1 MNKAKQINNISSLSK
16 KQLQHRIKN
25 GLGFRIGRFTVRL
38 VSPVV
43 EMVDHLQNLY
53 AAYELL
59 DKDDFV
65 DFHVQLRSPSKLR
78 RFFRPQVNFFFDGV
92 APFKP
97 LPYDQ
102 AAAMFEWGLNWCIA
116 SYSNQYLIIHAAVV
130 ERNGQAFI
138 FPGAPG
144 SGKSTLCA
152 ALVCSGWRLLSD
164 EMTLLSTSDGQ
175 IYPVPRPISLKNE
188 SIDVIRKRSPQVV
201 FGQVVNDTAKGT
213 VGHLRPPELSV
224 QSGTTPAQPAKLIF
238 PKYKQ
243 ASKTE
248 LTAVSKGRAML
259 SAAGD
264 CFNYNVLGTQGFDSL
279 GGLIDQCDCY
289 EFNYSCLD
297 EALALF
303 TDLSA

>member
-1 MNKAKQINNISSLSK
+1 LNQAKL
-16 KQLQHRIKN
+16 IKN
-25 GLGFRIGRFTVRL
+25 IASLPERQLHQHVKSGLNFKIGRFNVRL
-38 VSPVV
+38 ASPIGAVF
-43 EMVDHLQNLY
+43 EHLHNLY

-59 DKDDFV
+59 DKEGFV
-65 DFHVQLRSPSKLR
+65 DFHVELKSPSITR
-78 RFFRPQVNFFFDGV
+78 RFFRPQVNFFFDGF

-97 LPYDQ
+97 LPYEQ

-138 FPGAPG
+138 FPGTPG

-152 ALVCSGWRLLSD
+152 ALVCHGWRLLSD

-188 SIDVIRKRSPQVV
+188 SIDVIKKLSPQLV

-224 QSGTTPAQPAKLIF
+224 QSGTKPAQPAKLIF
-238 PKYKQ
+238 PKYKP
-243 ASKTE
+243 ASVTE
-248 LTAVSKGRAML
+248 LTSVSKGSAML
-259 SAAGD
+259 RAAGD
-264 CFNYNVLGTQGFDSL
+264 CFNYSVLGAQGFESL
-279 GGLIDQCDCY
+279 GALIDQCDCY

-297 EALALF
+297 EAIALF
-303 TDLSA
+303 TDLSN

>member
-1 MNKAKQINNISSLSK
+1 LNKTISSLSK
-16 KQLQHRIKN
+16 GQLQHNIKH
-25 GLGFRIGRFTVRL
+25 GQSFRIGSFNVRL
-38 VSPVV
+38 VSSIVGVV
-43 EMVDHLQNLY
+43 NHLQNLY

-59 DKDDFV
+59 DGDEFI
-65 DFHVQLRSPSKLR
+65 DFHVQLKSPSALR
-78 RFFRPQVNFFFDGV
+78 RYVRPQVNFFFDGV

-97 LPYDQ
+97 LPYEQ

-138 FPGAPG
+138 FPGTPG

-164 EMTLLSTSDGQ
+164 EMTLLSISDGQ
-175 IYPVPRPISLKNE
+175 IYPVPRPISLKNQ
-188 SIDVIRKRSPQVV
+188 SIDVIKKFSPKVV

-213 VGHLRPPELSV
+213 VGHLRPPEPSV
-224 QSGTTPAQPAKLIF
+224 QSGTKSAQPAKLIF

-243 ASKTE
+243 ASETE
-248 LTAVSKGRAML
+248 LISISKGNAML
-259 SAAGD
+259 RAAGD
-264 CFNYNVLGTQGFDSL
+264 CFNYNVLGAQGFDSL
-279 GGLIDQCDCY
+279 GDLIDQCDCY

-297 EALALF
+297 EAIALF
-303 TDLSA
+303 TDLSN

>member
-1 MNKAKQINNISSLSK
+1 LSKAKLTKKLSSLSK
-16 KQLQHRIKN
+16 GQLQHAIKN
-25 GLGFRIGRFTVRL
+25 GLGFRIGQFNVSL
-38 VSPVV
+38 VSPVAGV
-43 EMVDHLQNLY
+43 AEHLQVLY
-53 AAYELL
+53 GAYELL
-59 DKDDFV
+59 DEDDFV
-65 DFHVQLRSPSKLR
+65 DFHVQLTSPSKLR
-78 RFFRPQVNFFFDGV
+78 RYFRPQVNFFFDGM

-97 LPYDQ
+97 LPYGQ

-138 FPGAPG
+138 FPGTPG

-175 IYPVPRPISLKNE
+175 IYPVPRPISLKNQ
-188 SIDVIRKRSPQVV
+188 SIDVIQKFSPQVI

-224 QSGTTPAQPAKLIF
+224 HSDTIPAQPAELIF
-238 PKYKQ
+238 PKYKP
-243 ASKTE
+243 ASGTE
-248 LTAVSKGRAML
+248 LASVSKGTAML
-259 SAAGD
+259 RAAGD
-264 CFNYNVLGTQGFDSL
+264 CFNYNVLGTQGFDVL
-279 GGLIDQCDCY
+279 GNLIDQCDCY

-297 EALALF
+297 EAIALF
-303 TDLSA
+303 TDLSN

>member
-1 MNKAKQINNISSLSK
+1 MNKAKLIKNISSLSK
-16 KQLQHRIKN
+16 RQLQHGIKN
-25 GLGFRIGRFTVRL
+25 GLSFKIGHFNVRL
-38 VSPVV
+38 VSPIG
-43 EMVDHLQNLY
+43 EIADHLQNLY

-65 DFHVQLRSPSKLR
+65 DFHVQLTSPSKLR
-78 RFFRPQVNFFFDGV
+78 RYFRPQVNFFFDGA

-97 LPYDQ
+97 LPYEQ

-130 ERNGQAFI
+130 ERNNQAFI
-138 FPGAPG
+138 LPGTPG

-175 IYPVPRPISLKNE
+175 IYPVPRPISLKNQ
-188 SIDVIRKRSPQVV
+188 SIDVIQKFSPQGV

-213 VGHLRPPELSV
+213 VGHLRPPEQSV
-224 QSGTTPAQPAKLIF
+224 QSGAKPAQPAKLIF
-238 PKYKQ
+238 PKYKP
-243 ASKTE
+243 ASGTE
-248 LTAVSKGRAML
+248 LTPVSKGRAML
-259 SAAGD
+259 RAAGD

-279 GGLIDQCDCY
+279 GDLIDKCDCY
-289 EFNYSCLD
+289 EFNYSRLD
-297 EALALF
+297 EAIALF
-303 TDLSA
+303 TDLSN

>member
-1 MNKAKQINNISSLSK
+1 MNKAKLIKKISSLSK
-16 KQLQHRIKN
+16 EQLQHNIKN
-25 GLGFRIGRFTVRL
+25 GLGFRIGSFNVRL

-43 EMVDHLQNLY
+43 EIVNHLQNLY

-65 DFHVQLRSPSKLR
+65 DFHVQLTSPSKLR
-78 RFFRPQVNFFFDGV
+78 RYFRPQVNFFFDGT

-97 LPYDQ
+97 LPYEQ

-116 SYSNQYLIIHAAVV
+116 NYSNQYLIIHAAVV

-138 FPGAPG
+138 FPGTPG

-175 IYPVPRPISLKNE
+175 IYPVPRPISLKNQ
-188 SIDVIRKRSPQVV
+188 SIDVIQKFSPPVV

-224 QSGTTPAQPAKLIF
+224 QSGTKPAQPAKLIF
-238 PKYKQ
+238 PKYKPT
-243 ASKTE
+243 SETE
-248 LTAVSKGRAML
+248 LTSVSKGTSYAYAL
-259 SAAGD
+259 LKIA
-264 CFNYNVLGTQGFDSL
+264 
-279 GGLIDQCDCY
+279 LIIMC
-289 EFNYSCLD
+289 
-297 EALALF
+297 
-303 TDLSA
+303 

>member
-1 MNKAKQINNISSLSK
+1 LNKAKLINKISSLSK
-16 KQLQHRIKN
+16 QRLQQHVKK
-25 GLGFRIGRFTVRL
+25 GLNFKIGHFNVRL
-38 VSPVV
+38 ISPIKGVV
-43 EMVDHLQNLY
+43 EHLANLY

-59 DKDDFV
+59 DEDEFV
-65 DFHVQLRSPSKLR
+65 DFHVELKSPSKLR
-78 RFFRPQVNFFFDGV
+78 RNLRPQVNFFFDGF

-97 LPYDQ
+97 LPYIQ

-138 FPGAPG
+138 FPGTPG

-175 IYPVPRPISLKNE
+175 IYPVPRPISLKNQ
-188 SIDVIRKRSPQVV
+188 SIDVIQKFSPGVV
-201 FGQVVNDTAKGT
+201 FGQVVNDTIKGT
-213 VGHLRPPELSV
+213 VGHLSPPELSV
-224 QSGTTPAQPAKLIF
+224 QSGAKPAQPAKLIF

-243 ASKTE
+243 ASETE
-248 LTAVSKGRAML
+248 LTSVSKGSAML
-259 SAAGD
+259 RAAED
-264 CFNYNVLGTQGFDSL
+264 CFNYSVLGTQGFDSL
-279 GGLIDQCDCY
+279 GDLIRKCDCY

-297 EALALF
+297 DAIALF
-303 TDLSA
+303 TDLSN

>member
-1 MNKAKQINNISSLSK
+1 MNKAKRIKTISSLSK
-16 KQLQHRIKN
+16 RDLQHRIKN
-25 GLGFRIGRFTVRL
+25 GLVFSIGHFNISL
-38 VSPVV
+38 ISPVAGI
-43 EMVDHLQNLY
+43 VDHLQNLY

-59 DKDDFV
+59 DENDFV

-78 RFFRPQVNFFFDGV
+78 RYFRPQVNFFFDGV

-102 AAAMFEWGLNWCIA
+102 AAAMFEWGLNWCVA

-152 ALVCSGWRLLSD
+152 ALVCCGWRLLSD

-188 SIDVIRKRSPQVV
+188 SIEIIRKLTPLAV

-224 QSGTTPAQPAKLIF
+224 KSCTDPAQPAKLIF
-238 PKYKQ
+238 PKYQ
-243 ASKTE
+243 QSSETN
-248 LTAVSKGRAML
+248 LTVVTKGRAML
-259 SAAGD
+259 SAAKD
-264 CFNYNVLGTQGFDSL
+264 CFNYNVLGARGFDSL
-279 GGLIDQCDCY
+279 GDLIEQCDCY
-289 EFNYSCLD
+289 EFTYSCLD
-297 EALALF
+297 EAIALF
-303 TDLSA
+303 KDLSA